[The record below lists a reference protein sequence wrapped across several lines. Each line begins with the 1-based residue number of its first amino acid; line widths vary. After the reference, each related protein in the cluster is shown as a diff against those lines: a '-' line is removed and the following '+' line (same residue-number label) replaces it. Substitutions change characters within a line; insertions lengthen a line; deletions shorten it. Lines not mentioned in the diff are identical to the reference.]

1 MLPILVVGGVIGAV
15 VSAIQG
21 ASWISDQ
28 VGPSNAASAGG
39 KSAPKSS
46 AEAKTSPFETALAA
60 QAAGQTL
67 PTTPATMT
75 QAIAPTAAPALANV
89 AVPAIASTAAAAS
102 LLPATHGTDY
112 DALARMKAGITAYSH
127 VGEHRANHPGA
138 TKPKG
143 TEAGGSVSP
152 S

>member
-15 VSAIQG
+15 VSALQG

-28 VGPSNAASAGG
+28 LGPSNAASAGG
-39 KSAPKSS
+39 KGAPKSS

-60 QAAGQTL
+60 
-67 PTTPATMT
+67 
-75 QAIAPTAAPALANV
+75 
-89 AVPAIASTAAAAS
+89 AAS

-112 DALARMKAGITAYSH
+112 NALARMKAGITAYSH
-127 VGEHRANHPGA
+127 VGEHRANHPGS
-138 TKPKG
+138 TKQQG
-143 TEAGGSVSP
+143 AEANGSISP